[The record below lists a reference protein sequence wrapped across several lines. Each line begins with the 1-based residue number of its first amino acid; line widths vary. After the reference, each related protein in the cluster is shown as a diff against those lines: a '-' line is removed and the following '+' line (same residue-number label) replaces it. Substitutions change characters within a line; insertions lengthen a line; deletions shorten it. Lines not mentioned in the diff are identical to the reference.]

1 MIVTNATMF
10 QGNPYHGLI
19 YSALEGQFEAIKGTF
34 DDAVGRAR
42 RNESKIM
49 HVHWEENPLRKCSSV
64 TEARLVTQRLRAS
77 LEEFKR
83 HGGKLVW
90 TLHNRL
96 PHELEFTDELMELRQ
111 ALAEQSDRVLVHS
124 TAALAAL
131 REQADVAMSRYML
144 FPHPSYA
151 GAYPRTE
158 MEDNVN
164 RGRHEFL
171 FFGLLREYKGLD
183 FLAEA
188 VDPVD
193 TISPDLQIHVRGD
206 VLPNDPYADRVKE
219 IGHRRGFDLQI
230 GRVPDEAVGWMF
242 SSVRA
247 ALIPYT
253 RFLTSGVAMLAL
265 TYGTPIVAPDT
276 PQMRELL
283 PPENHPLLYPSGEVE
298 ALREVLRKVVSM
310 DEAGLQ
316 AIIAANIKRAE
327 TFHPRRVSTNLG
339 ALYASLL
346 Q

>member
-10 QGNPYHGLI
+10 HGNPYHDLI
-19 YSALEGQFEAIKGTF
+19 YSALGGAFEAVKGTF

-42 RNESKIM
+42 RKESKLM

-64 TEARLVTQRLRAS
+64 TEARLVTQRLCAS
-77 LEEFKR
+77 LGEFKS

-96 PHELEFTDELMELRQ
+96 PHELEFTEELMELR
-111 ALAEQSDRVLVHS
+111 ATLGKHADRVLVHS

-131 REQADVAMSRYML
+131 REQVDVDMSKYML

-151 GAYPRTE
+151 GVYPRSQAHGQAL
-158 MEDNVN
+158 
-164 RGRHEFL
+164 RGRNELL

-188 VDPVD
+188 ISPIE

-206 VLPNDPYADRVKE
+206 VLPNDPYSETVRA
-219 IGHRRGFDLQI
+219 IGELPGIDLQI
-230 GRVPDEAVGWMF
+230 GRVPDEAIEWMF

-247 ALIPYT
+247 VVMPYT

-265 TYGTPIVAPDT
+265 TYGTPIIAPDT

-283 PPENHPLLYPSGEVE
+283 PPENHPLLYESGDVE
-298 ALREVLRKVVSM
+298 SLRNALRLIVSM
-310 DEAGLQ
+310 DEISLQ
-316 AIIAANIKRAE
+316 KITTANALRAE
-327 TFHPRRVSTNLG
+327 TYDPRRVSADLG
-339 ALYASLL
+339 RLYNTLTG
-346 Q
+346 